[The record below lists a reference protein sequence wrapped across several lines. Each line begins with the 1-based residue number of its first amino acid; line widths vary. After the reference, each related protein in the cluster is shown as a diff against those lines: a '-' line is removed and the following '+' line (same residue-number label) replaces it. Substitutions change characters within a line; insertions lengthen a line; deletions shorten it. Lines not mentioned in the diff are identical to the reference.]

1 MRKSAYPSLKPIE
14 WKGSSYADLFAFP
27 KEARHDAGYQLE
39 RVQAGEDPEDWKPMP
54 SIGQGVRE
62 IRVHEDSG
70 EFRVVYLAARP
81 EAVYVLH
88 AFQKKSQKTSRMD
101 LALAIK
107 RFKTIPRSGG
117 AG

>member
-1 MRKSAYPSLKPIE
+1 MRKSAYPFLKPIE

-27 KEARHDAGYQLE
+27 KDARHDAGYQLE
-39 RVQAGEDPEDWKPMP
+39 RVQSGRDPQDWKPMP

-62 IRVHEDSG
+62 IRIREEAG
-70 EFRVVYLAARP
+70 QFRVIYLATRP

-88 AFQKKSQKTSRMD
+88 AFQKKSQTTSRTD
-101 LALAIK
+101 LELAIK

-117 AG
+117 AA